1 MVARALRI
9 VDEVEQGESLMAEGG
24 IIGAL
29 ARQIG
34 AGGCALSAWVGI
46 NDPAVS
52 EQLAR
57 EGYDTITLD
66 MQHGAIDVVGA
77 MRAIG
82 AVALAGKPAI
92 VRIPIGEFATASRV
106 IDAGA
111 AAVIA
116 PMINSGA
123 DASRFADFMKYQP
136 VGQRSWGPR
145 AALTHSGMIGP
156 AYLHSANAITLA
168 IAMVETSEAF
178 AAIDDILATPGID
191 GIFIGPSDL
200 SIALHRGALV
210 DPHGADV
217 DAAFTKAVERAKAH
231 GKFAAAFC
239 FDGKRARELAGRGF
253 SLCSVSTD
261 SLLLRAAARAELAAA
276 RA

>member
-1 MVARALRI
+1 MT
-9 VDEVEQGESLMAEGG
+9 EGG
-24 IIGAL
+24 LVGAL

-34 AGGCALSAWVGI
+34 AGRCALCAWIGI
-46 NDPAVS
+46 NDAAIP

-57 EGYDTITLD
+57 DGYDSVVLD
-66 MQHGAIDVVGA
+66 MQHGAIDLSGA
-77 MRAIG
+77 MRGIA
-82 AVALAGKPAI
+82 AAALAGKPAI
-92 VRIPIGEFATASRV
+92 VRIPVGDFSTASRV

-123 DASRFADFMKYQP
+123 DARRFGDFMKYPP

-145 AALTHSGMIGP
+145 AALTHSGLAGP
-156 AYLHSANAITLA
+156 AYLGAANAFTLA
-168 IAMVETSEAF
+168 IAMVETVDALD
-178 AAIDDILATPGID
+178 AIDDILGARGVD
-191 GIFIGPSDL
+191 GVFVGPSDL
-200 SIALHRGALV
+200 SIALNRGATV

-217 DAAFTKAVERAKAH
+217 DAAMTKIVARAKAH

-239 FDGKRARELAGRGF
+239 FDGRRARELAARGYL
-253 SLCSVSTD
+253 LCSVSTD
-261 SLLLRAAARAELAAA
+261 ALLMRAAAQAELAAA

>member
-1 MVARALRI
+1 MVARPALLLAALRRENI
-9 VDEVEQGESLMAEGG
+9 MSEGG

-34 AGGCALSAWVGI
+34 AGQCALSAWVGI
-46 NDPAVS
+46 NDPAVA

-57 EGYDTITLD
+57 DGYDTVTLD
-66 MQHGAIDVVGA
+66 MQHGAIDVAGA
-77 MRAIG
+77 MRGIG

-92 VRIPIGEFATASRV
+92 VRIPVGDFATASRM

-111 AAVIA
+111 AAIIA

-123 DASRFADFMKYQP
+123 DARRFADFVKYP
-136 VGQRSWGPR
+136 PLGQRSWGPR
-145 AALTHSGMIGP
+145 AALTHSGLIGA
-156 AYLHSANAITLA
+156 AYLHGANAITLA
-168 IAMVETSEAF
+168 IAMVETAEAF
-178 AAIDDILATPGID
+178 DALEEILGTPGID
-191 GIFIGPSDL
+191 GVFIGPSDL
-200 SIALHRGALV
+200 SIALNRGALV
-210 DPHGADV
+210 DPHGADI
-217 DAAFTKAVERAKAH
+217 DAAFTKAAQRAKAH

-253 SLCSVSTD
+253 GLCSVSTD

>member
-1 MVARALRI
+1 MT
-9 VDEVEQGESLMAEGG
+9 DGG
-24 IIGAL
+24 LVGAL
-29 ARQIG
+29 ARQIA
-34 AGGCALSAWVGI
+34 AGQCALCAWIGI
-46 NDPAVS
+46 NDPAVP

-57 EGYDTITLD
+57 EGYDSVVLD
-66 MQHGAIDVVGA
+66 MQHGAIDVAGA
-77 MRAIG
+77 MRGVG
-82 AVALAGKPAI
+82 AAALAGKPAI
-92 VRIPIGEFATASRV
+92 VRIPVGDFATASRV

-111 AAVIA
+111 AAIIA

-123 DASRFADFMKYQP
+123 DARLFADFMKYPP
-136 VGQRSWGPR
+136 VGKRSWGPR
-145 AALTHSGMIGP
+145 AALTHSGLIGP

-168 IAMVETSEAF
+168 IAMVETSEALD
-178 AAIDDILATPGID
+178 ALDEILSVPGID
-191 GIFIGPSDL
+191 GVFVGPSDL
-200 SIALHRGALV
+200 SIALNRGGTV

-217 DAAFTKAVERAKAH
+217 DAALTKVSERAHAH

-253 SLCSVSTD
+253 RLCSVSTN